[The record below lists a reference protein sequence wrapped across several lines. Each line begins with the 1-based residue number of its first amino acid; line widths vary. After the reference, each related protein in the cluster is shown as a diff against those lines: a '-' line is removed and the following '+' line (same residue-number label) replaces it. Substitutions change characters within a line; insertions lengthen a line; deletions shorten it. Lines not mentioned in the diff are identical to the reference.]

1 MFTVGKR
8 CTTHNLRAS
17 EETLRSLGAELHV
30 TDRGGDITFHGPGQL
45 VGYPVVNLR
54 ALGCGVRDYVEG
66 LEDCLVASAAALG
79 VAARGR
85 LPGAPG
91 VWVGERKLAA
101 VGVRVSG
108 GVTSH
113 GFALNVS
120 TDLSFF
126 AHIVPCG
133 LPDKVRPAPPLP
145 QRRRVPP
152 PTMFYRMVTDASAP
166 DDTTPALI
174 SLD

>member
-8 CTTHNLRAS
+8 CTTHNLHAS
-17 EETLRSLGAELHV
+17 PETLRSLGAELHQ

-66 LEDCLVASAAALG
+66 LEDSLVAAAAVLG

-108 GVTSH
+108 GITTH

-120 TDLSFF
+120 TDLAFF

-133 LPDKVRPAPPLP
+133 LTDKVCLPFSRRAAPFLAPPK
-145 QRRRVPP
+145 
-152 PTMFYRMVTDASAP
+152 MFYRMVTDASAP